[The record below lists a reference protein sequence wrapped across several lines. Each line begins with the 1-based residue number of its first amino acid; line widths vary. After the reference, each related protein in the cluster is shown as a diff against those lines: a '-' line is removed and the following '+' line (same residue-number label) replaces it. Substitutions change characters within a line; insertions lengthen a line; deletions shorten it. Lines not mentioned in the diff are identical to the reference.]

1 MLYNNS
7 NNNYYKKKN
16 YLNDKKEGKLLNKY
30 KDNNFF
36 SKYNMGGKVNKKPM
50 NGYGTLYNYG
60 YGKKKNNVE
69 LPQLIQIYNKNGL
82 SKNSHH
88 YYDLPYNKKY

>member
-1 MLYNNS
+1 M
-7 NNNYYKKKN
+7 
-16 YLNDKKEGKLLNKY
+16 NDKKEGKLLNKY

-88 YYDLPYNKKY
+88 YYDLPYGKKY